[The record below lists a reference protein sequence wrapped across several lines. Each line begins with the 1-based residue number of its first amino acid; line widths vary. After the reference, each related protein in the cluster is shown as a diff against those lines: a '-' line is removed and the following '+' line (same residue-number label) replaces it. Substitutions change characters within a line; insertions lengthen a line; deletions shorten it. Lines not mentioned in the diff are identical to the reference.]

1 MLIIGLGRRT
11 IKNYGSLKT
20 DYCKR
25 CSNNSDFQL
34 HRHIKWLT
42 LFFIPLI
49 PYGKDHLIVC
59 PRCGYYEKIDEI
71 TFVKLKTAIENKEVI
86 VDIPLKQ
93 EFDPYRGKNETQVN
107 FLKEM
112 AQYKEDRFKKRH
124 TKKPIV

>member
-1 MLIIGLGRRT
+1 MLIIGVGRRT

-20 DYCKR
+20 DYCNR

-34 HRHIKWLT
+34 HRHTKWIT

-49 PYGKDHLIVC
+49 PYGKDSLIVC

-71 TFVKLKTAIENKEVI
+71 TFAKLKTAVENREVI
-86 VDIPLKQ
+86 TQIPLKQ
-93 EFDPYRGKNETQVN
+93 EFDPYMGKNETQVN

-112 AQYKEDRFKKRH
+112 ANYKKERLKKSN
-124 TKKPIV
+124 TN